1 MIQVFCAW
9 AGWVRASA
17 GSLRQRATWAGWD
30 GASAGSLWASAG
42 SVRASAGSLRLIGAG
57 DVAAG
62 PAVADAD
69 AAWMSAAAD
78 DLELTTNSE
87 GEHVPRLPRRARG
100 MAPGRATDRIV
111 RFAQQQIDTGLGGSP
126 GNQGTSTSTAVMQT
140 CSVLTLPK
148 FTADQERTMIKSYV
162 LRLWKRLA
170 GVETGDDDDCLDHG
184 PEAVTGPSTSGD
196 VLGMGEEDR
205 YSRCTWARCSGD
217 CRCGLADDIPERTAP
232 PDPADCC
239 VVSDPFELCTWGA
252 CYDEC
257 TCRPSSRSQEPL
269 ADTTGPPAPVARYF

>member
-1 MIQVFCAW
+1 MIQVFCA
-9 AGWVRASA
+9 
-17 GSLRQRATWAGWD
+17 WAGWD

-42 SVRASAGSLRLIGAG
+42 SVGASAGSLRLIGAG

-62 PAVADAD
+62 PAVADADAD

-111 RFAQQQIDTGLGGSP
+111 RFAQQQIYTGLGGSP
-126 GNQGTSTSTAVMQT
+126 GNQGT
-140 CSVLTLPK
+140 PG
-148 FTADQERTMIKSYV
+148 DQPTP
-162 LRLWKRLA
+162 
-170 GVETGDDDDCLDHG
+170 DDCLDHG

-196 VLGMGEEDR
+196 VLGMGEEDL
-205 YSRCTWARCSGD
+205 YSRCTWARCAGD

-232 PDPADCC
+232 SDPADCC

-269 ADTTGPPAPVARYF
+269 AVTTGTPAPVARWF